1 MIALQPAA
9 VVLAVLFAAAPKS
22 PAPQKPPAQAKPPAQ
37 GKAPA
42 APKPLEEDRAYA
54 LAREAFTFGF
64 PLVVTDLTREQL
76 TRVPKP
82 SGARGAPVNQFSH
95 LFEFPNARFDGQRT
109 PNADTLYSSA
119 FLDLGKE
126 PIVLTVPE
134 HKDRY
139 YVLSIFDAWTN
150 VLTAPGVRTTGS
162 AGGHY
167 ALVGP
172 GWKGTFPADVIP
184 INVPTTQVWVIGR
197 TFLKGRED
205 LEAGRAAQAGLRLT
219 PLSAWG
225 KAYKPPAGPSKASRS
240 NAAPND
246 EVRDLGAKFFVRFAE
261 IMRQGNLPSPAD
273 LPVVRRLSELGLVP
287 GQPFPLDS
295 FAGPTRAAL
304 ERAVQDEW
312 KELQSGA
319 SKDVHKVNG
328 WSVPDSDTGDYET
341 DYALRARTAFHNL
354 GTSLVED
361 ELALRAIADSE
372 GAPLDGSRRYI
383 LRVPKEAAPPVNGFW
398 SVTIYDA
405 RNLFFDN
412 PLERYRLGDR
422 DALKRN
428 PDGSVDLYLG
438 AVTPGPEREPN
449 WLPIPAQGPFS
460 VILRLY
466 WPKQAAL
473 DGTWKP
479 PPLLHAQ

>member
-1 MIALQPAA
+1 MSASCVAA
-9 VVLAVLFAAAPKS
+9 VVSLIPLLNVLAAAPK
-22 PAPQKPPAQAKPPAQ
+22 PAPKATPKSA
-37 GKAPA
+37 APA

-76 TRVPKP
+76 TRVSKP

-119 FLDLGKE
+119 FLGLEKE
-126 PIVLTVPE
+126 PVVLTVPE

-139 YVLSIFDAWTN
+139 YVLSILDAWTN
-150 VLTAPGVRTTGS
+150 VLAAPGVRTTGS
-162 AGGHY
+162 AGAHY

-172 GWKGTFPADVIP
+172 GWKGTLPADVIP
-184 INVPTTQVWVIGR
+184 IPIPTTQLWVIGR

-225 KAYKPPAGPSKASRS
+225 KAYKPPAGASNGSRS
-240 NAAPND
+240 TAAPN
-246 EVRDLGAKFFVRFAE
+246 EQVRDLGAKFFVRFAE
-261 IMRQGNLPSPAD
+261 IMRRGNLPSPAD
-273 LPVVRRLSELGLVP
+273 LPVVRRLSELRLVP

-295 FAGPTRAAL
+295 FAGPVRAAL
-304 ERAVQDEW
+304 ERAVQDGL
-312 KELQSGA
+312 KELQNGA
-319 SKDVHKVNG
+319 SKDVRKANG
-328 WSVPDSDTGDYET
+328 WILPDSDTGDYET

-354 GTSLVED
+354 GTALVED

-372 GAPLDGSRRYI
+372 GAALDGTKRYI
-383 LRVPKEAAPPVNGFW
+383 LRIPKEAAPPVNGFW
-398 SVTIYDA
+398 SVTVYDA

-422 DALKRN
+422 DAIKHN
-428 PDGSVDLYLG
+428 ADGSVDLYLG
-438 AVTPGPEREPN
+438 AVTPGPERESN

-460 VILRLY
+460 VVLRLY
-466 WPKQAAL
+466 WPKQPAL

>member
-1 MIALQPAA
+1 MSASSVA
-9 VVLAVLFAAAPKS
+9 VVVSLIPLLNVLAAAPK
-22 PAPQKPPAQAKPPAQ
+22 PTAKPTPKAT
-37 GKAPA
+37 APA

-95 LFEFPNARFDGQRT
+95 LLEFPNARFDGQRT

-126 PIVLTVPE
+126 PIVLTIPE

-139 YVLSIFDAWTN
+139 YVLSILDAWTN
-150 VLTAPGVRTTGS
+150 VLAAPGVRTTGS
-162 AGGHY
+162 VGGHY
-167 ALVGP
+167 ALVAP
-172 GWKGTFPADVIP
+172 GWKGTLPKDTIAVS
-184 INVPTTQVWVIGR
+184 VPTTTLWIIGR

-205 LEAGRAAQAGLRLT
+205 LEAARAAQAGLRLT

-225 KAYKPPAGPSKASRS
+225 KAYKPPAVTPQGTRPTAT
-240 NAAPND
+240 PN
-246 EVRDLGAKFFVRFAE
+246 EQVRDLGARFFVRLAE
-261 IMRQGNLPSPAD
+261 IMRRGNLPAPAD

-287 GQPFPLDS
+287 GQPFSLDS
-295 FAGPTRAAL
+295 FAGPARAAL
-304 ERAVQDEW
+304 ERAVQDGW
-312 KELQSGA
+312 KDLQNGA
-319 SKDVHKVNG
+319 SKDVRKANG
-328 WSVPDSDTGDYET
+328 WILPESDTGDYET
-341 DYALRARTAFHNL
+341 DYAVRARTAFHSL

-361 ELALRAIADSE
+361 ELALRAVADSD
-372 GAPLDGSRRYI
+372 GAPLDGTRRYI
-383 LRVPKEAAPPVNGFW
+383 LRIPKEAAPPVNGFW
-398 SVTIYDA
+398 SVTIYDP

-412 PLERYRLGDR
+412 PLERYRLGDG
-422 DALKRN
+422 DALKHN
-428 PDGSVDLYLG
+428 ADGSVDLYLG
-438 AVTPGPEREPN
+438 AVSPGPEREPN

-466 WPKQAAL
+466 WPKPAAL